1 MPAELPQFV
10 VLRSLSR
17 DGRLLFATRV
27 LRLFAYG
34 LVSVVLV
41 LYLTELGFSETQV
54 GLLLSLTLVGDI
66 VLSLAIT
73 TRADRTG
80 RRLMLV
86 AGAVLM
92 ALSGLIF
99 AATHSYVLLLLVA
112 TAGVFSLSGGEV
124 GPFLPIE
131 QAALSQ
137 IVPADRRLDVFAWY
151 NLVGSFATALGALTG
166 GLLVEAARVA
176 GLLGAT
182 SYRPVLLAYA
192 AIGALLAAMFLAL
205 SRAIEP
211 AANETE
217 RAAAP
222 CDATPSRNDGQTDLE
237 RIPEPSPSGS
247 AQGEGKRDGD
257 AGARVPANRESREN
271 VASSSTPA
279 VSARP
284 TWLGLHRSHG
294 TVLRLSALFA
304 MDAFGGGFILQ
315 SILAYWLHLKFGI
328 EAAGLG
334 GVFMA
339 ANMLAGL
346 SALAAGWLARKIG
359 LVNTMVFTHLPSN
372 VLLMLVPLMPT
383 AEWAVA
389 LLLLRFSISQMDV
402 PTRQAYTMA
411 VVAPDERA
419 AASGI
424 TTVAR
429 SVGAAVSPAIATR
442 LIAIPALLSSPL
454 LLAGGIKIVYDL
466 LLWRAFAAVVT
477 DESTQSSQK

>member
-1 MPAELPQFV
+1 MPAGLPQFV

-41 LYLTELGFSETQV
+41 LYLTELGLSEAKI
-54 GLLLSLTLVGDI
+54 GWLLSMTLVGDI

-80 RRLMLV
+80 RRTMLL

-92 ALSGLIF
+92 AASSVIF
-99 AATHSYVLLLLVA
+99 AVAESYVVLLIVA

-131 QAALSQ
+131 QASLSQ
-137 IVPADRRLDVFAWY
+137 IISAERRLDVFAWY
-151 NLVGSFATALGALTG
+151 NLVGSFATALGALAG
-166 GLLVEAARVA
+166 GLLVEVARQG
-176 GLLGAT
+176 GLLAAAA
-182 SYRPVLLAYA
+182 YRPVLLTYA
-192 AIGALLAAMFLAL
+192 TIGGLLAAMFLAL

-211 AANETE
+211 AANETQ

-222 CDATPSRNDGQTDLE
+222 RNGTPADSDGLAVTA
-237 RIPEPSPSGS
+237 PSPT
-247 AQGEGKRDGD
+247 
-257 AGARVPANRESREN
+257 N
-271 VASSSTPA
+271 VAI
-279 VSARP
+279 ARP
-284 TWLGLHRSHG
+284 TWLGLHRSRG

-383 AEWAVA
+383 VELAVA

-429 SVGAAVSPAIATR
+429 SIGAAVSPAIATR
-442 LIAIPALLSSPL
+442 LIAVPALLSLPL

-466 LLWRAFAAVVT
+466 LLWRAFAAVKVEDRPAPPT
-477 DESTQSSQK
+477 A